1 MAWKLQLILLTFSI
15 LFLFIIIKFIKK
27 SKLTTDI
34 AIIWILWG
42 IGLIIISAFPI
53 LMQYIANI
61 LGIATTI
68 NALFL
73 IMIYLLYCLVFY
85 LFIKIS
91 ALEDK
96 VKNLTQYIALK
107 EKNTRTD

>member
-91 ALEDK
+91 AYVFRLEK
-96 VKNLTQYIALK
+96 FCMIVGISMFM
-107 EKNTRTD
+107 

>member
-53 LMQYIANI
+53 LMQYIAC
-61 LGIATTI
+61 
-68 NALFL
+68 
-73 IMIYLLYCLVFY
+73 LLYTSEREVEPEWNV
-85 LFIKIS
+85 S
-91 ALEDK
+91 DS
-96 VKNLTQYIALK
+96 V
-107 EKNTRTD
+107 